1 MKFRLFLLTLVLIVA
16 CTAARANTTFSDEE
30 TTRKNDIAGGVM
42 HTDTKKPL
50 SNVSVTAYSAAKKE
64 KVVYTDANGNYSFC
78 ELKSGTYKLVFE
90 KEGLKKV
97 VRNKVMLHSDEALQ
111 LNIEMDDEENF
122 QLLPATIFDLN

>member
-1 MKFRLFLLTLVLIVA
+1 MKFRLFFLTLVLIVA

-78 ELKSGTYKLVFE
+78 ELKAGTYKLVFE